1 MLVSKFHWEEIRDE
15 ALEEKYYRCA
25 HPSGLEIQVCP
36 KEGYSSAYAVFTT
49 KYGSIDT
56 AIVAPDGV
64 TTKIPEGTAH
74 FLEHKLF
81 ESEEQ
86 DAFQRFAKT
95 GASANAY
102 TSFEKTAYEFSCSG
116 HFDENL
122 EILLDFVQAPY
133 FTQATVEKEQGIIGQ
148 EIRMG
153 LDSPGWVIFFQ
164 LMKALYPGH
173 PVHIE
178 IAGTEES
185 IAEISAELLYDC
197 YAHFYDLRNMMLAVA
212 GNATLEQ
219 VEAAADRFLKAGN
232 QKEPVRREA
241 KLDSAPPASTLASKK
256 MEVGAPMFLLGCKEE
271 MRGCAL
277 SVKEIALAELVLDAL
292 AGEASALFEQL
303 MDEGLI
309 NAGFGNELLYGWGYS
324 CALFEGE
331 SKQPALAA
339 EKIQAALLRA
349 AREGLDPEAFRRAR
363 KKAYGRLVTCCN
375 DTDWLA
381 NSMTDAHF
389 AGDDF
394 YARARALREITLE
407 DANRRAA
414 ALFRPGMCALSVIE
428 PIKGGTT
435 A

>member
-1 MLVSKFHWEEIRDE
+1 MNKLNWEAMEDQ
-15 ALEEKYYRCA
+15 ALEEKYYRCK

-56 AIVAPDGV
+56 VIAEPNGGKS
-64 TTKIPEGTAH
+64 KIPEGTAH

-102 TSFEKTAYEFSCSG
+102 TSFEKTAYEFTCSG

-153 LDSPGWVIFFQ
+153 LDSPGRTIFFQ

-178 IAGTEES
+178 IAGTEAS
-185 IAEISAELLYDC
+185 IAEISAGLLYEC

-212 GNATLEQ
+212 GNVTLEQ
-219 VEAAADRFLKAGN
+219 IEPIAENLLKLPENQNAPAKRVELLDNAAPDTA
-232 QKEPVRREA
+232 
-241 KLDSAPPASTLASKK
+241 LASKE

-271 MRGCAL
+271 MRGSEL
-277 SVKEIALAELVLDAL
+277 SVKDAALAELVLDAL
-292 AGEASALFEQL
+292 AGEASALFERL

-309 NAGFGNELLYGWGYS
+309 NAGFGSELLFGWGYS

-331 SKQPALAA
+331 SKKPELAAKKIQEALLLAA
-339 EKIQAALLRA
+339 EQ
-349 AREGLDPEAFRRAR
+349 GLDEETFRRAR
-363 KKAYGRLVTCCN
+363 KKAYGRLITCCN

-381 NSMTDAHF
+381 NSMTDAYF

-407 DANRRAA
+407 DANLRAA
-414 ALFRPGMCALSVIE
+414 QLFKPGMFALSIIQ
-428 PIKGGTT
+428 PIKGG
-435 A
+435 ASS

>member
-1 MLVSKFHWEEIRDE
+1 VSNFHWEAIRDE
-15 ALEEKYYRCA
+15 ALEEIYYRCT

-36 KEGYSSAYAVFTT
+36 KEGYTSAYAVFST

-56 AIVAPDGV
+56 NIVQSDGS
-64 TTKIPEGTAH
+64 TIKIPEGTAH

-102 TSFEKTAYEFSCSG
+102 TSFEKTAYEFTCSG
-116 HFDENL
+116 YFNENL

-153 LDSPGWVIFFQ
+153 LDSPGRCVFFQ

-178 IAGTEES
+178 IAGTEQS
-185 IAEISAELLYDC
+185 IAEISAELLHGC
-197 YAHFYDLRNMMLAVA
+197 YAHYYDLRNMMLAVA
-212 GNATLEQ
+212 GSAALEQ
-219 VEAAADRFLKAGN
+219 VEAIAEKLLQPSEIINA
-232 QKEPVRREA
+232 PVKRMEL
-241 KLDSAPPASTLASKK
+241 LDNSVPVNALTSKS
-256 MEVGAPMFLLGCKEE
+256 MEVGAPIFMLGCKE
-271 MRGCAL
+271 AL
-277 SVKEIALAELVLDAL
+277 GASMLSIKDIVLAELVMDIL
-292 AGEASALFEQL
+292 AGEASALFERL

-309 NAGFGNELLYGWGYS
+309 NANFENELLYGWGYS

-339 EKIQAALLRA
+339 EKIQAALLQA
-349 AREGLDPEAFRRAR
+349 AREGLAADDFARAR
-363 KKAYGRLVTCCN
+363 KKAYGRLVTNCN
-375 DTDWLA
+375 DIDWLA
-381 NSMTDAHF
+381 NGMTDAYF

-407 DANRRAA
+407 DANARV
-414 ALFRPGMCALSVIE
+414 ALQFQPGMFALSIIN
-428 PIKGGTT
+428 PLK
-435 A
+435 